1 MFSVR
6 SPPPKFFLFFFGFKT
21 LDQIILF
28 SRWVLG
34 FGLLMVYTLV
44 KFYLLKPNFIPKP
57 EKESFRVGTP
67 MGTPQHTPRTLSH
80 HKED

>member
-1 MFSVR
+1 M
-6 SPPPKFFLFFFGFKT
+6 
-21 LDQIILF
+21 
-28 SRWVLG
+28 G